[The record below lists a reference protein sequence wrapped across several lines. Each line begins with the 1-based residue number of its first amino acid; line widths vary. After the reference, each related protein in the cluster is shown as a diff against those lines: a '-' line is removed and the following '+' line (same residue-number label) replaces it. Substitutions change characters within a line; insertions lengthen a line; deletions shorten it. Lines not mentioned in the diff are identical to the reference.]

1 MKISSLLFVLFVS
14 NVLINYADI
23 AADSSENY
31 TNGVWNNGDNQ
42 GIGLQNWVLTQ
53 NPNSGFYIG
62 ATGAGNST
70 FGLFADENNFSA
82 AERKFEQA
90 LSVGQ
95 SFQITLGHTANING
109 SIGITLFSE
118 SEDLIN
124 LNFSSGQSNWLLW
137 DGDSTTHS
145 SAAYNPNTPLLFNF
159 IRNNNNEYTYTF
171 AEITQ
176 TRNAVSDINQI
187 IGFRIYNNGQGA
199 GENFGFD
206 NIAVIPEPST
216 IAFLGLSSLCIL
228 GLRNEKA
235 RNSLLC
241 KKSKNCEKK
250 LGSLEKSR
258 YFDSHINI

>member
-1 MKISSLLFVLFVS
+1 MKIHALVFILFVLNVFLS
-14 NVLINYADI
+14 NADI
-23 AADSSENY
+23 ATDSSANY

-53 NPNSGFYIG
+53 NPSSGFYIG

-70 FGLFADENNFSA
+70 FGLYADENNFSA
-82 AERKFEQA
+82 AEREFEQA

-159 IRNNNNEYTYTF
+159 IRNNGNNYTYTF
-171 AEITQ
+171 AEITE
-176 TRNAVSDINQI
+176 TRNAISDINQI

-235 RNSLLC
+235 RNSLIC
-241 KKSKNCEKK
+241 KKSRNCEENI
-250 LGSLEKSR
+250 GSLEKSQ

>member
-1 MKISSLLFVLFVS
+1 MQMKIIFL
-14 NVLINYADI
+14 
-23 AADSSENY
+23 
-31 TNGVWNNGDNQ
+31 
-42 GIGLQNWVLTQ
+42 
-53 NPNSGFYIG
+53 
-62 ATGAGNST
+62 
-70 FGLFADENNFSA
+70 

-109 SIGITLFSE
+109 SIGITLFSV

-137 DGDSTTHS
+137 DGDSSTHS
-145 SAAYNPNTPLLFNF
+145 SAAYNPNTPLSFNF
-159 IRNNNNEYTYTF
+159 IRNNSNEYTYTF

-206 NIAVIPEPST
+206 NIAVIPEPAT

-228 GLRNEKA
+228 GLRNEKT
-235 RNSLLC
+235 RRSLLVKNLKTA
-241 KKSKNCEKK
+241 KK
-250 LGSLEKSR
+250 
-258 YFDSHINI
+258 I